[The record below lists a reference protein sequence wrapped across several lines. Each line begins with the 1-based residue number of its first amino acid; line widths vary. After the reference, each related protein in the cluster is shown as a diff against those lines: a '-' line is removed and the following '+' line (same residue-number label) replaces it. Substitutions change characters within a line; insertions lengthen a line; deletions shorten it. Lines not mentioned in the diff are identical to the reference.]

1 MLSTSMMTSK
11 RGRCAGSAPRLR
23 LAGWVRRRS
32 LRCLRRVT
40 GGFVFRSA
48 LLLILQAK
56 PQLIEVE
63 LLGTRAKPMAQQTL
77 DQQQQLLVLGLQLR
91 HHLPQH
97 PLQDIRIVRQ
107 CREVDLHIV
116 MMMNVVASLP
126 MTLA

>member
-1 MLSTSMMTSK
+1 MMTSK

-23 LAGWVRRRS
+23 LAGCGAPPS
-32 LRCLRRVT
+32 LRWLCRVS

-48 LLLILQAK
+48 LLLILQDK

-97 PLQDIRIVRQ
+97 ALQDIRIVRQ
-107 CREVDLHIV
+107 CREVDLHIA
-116 MMMNVVASLP
+116 MMMTMSSRRCQ
-126 MTLA
+126 